1 MKSPHLA
8 RAVLVAL
15 VCSGS
20 AAAIPSAGFSGGGP
34 RLARQSETARRGTG
48 GDYYAVLRGA
58 KIAGRGKNAFYEL
71 TIRGV
76 VGETAQVSITLPKG
90 VGFRKIFE
98 HGEFFDCTHP
108 QIGEP
113 GTIDCSVLI
122 LRDDQGQRR
131 LAFSVSVPPESTAAD
146 FVIRASVSGP
156 GTDPEPSNNV
166 SEVRTGIV
174 KASRFTSDVFLTF
187 EGPVRSTNDR
197 DAAFLRLVNLGP
209 EVAVGI
215 GVEAGASTFREPSR
229 GVVVRSDGDAAA
241 RWHVDALGPGE
252 SATLVLQ
259 LPGSTGLR
267 SGSFHSSITGTDS
280 VDSNAANDSAAID
293 YRYEPFVNCSFPTIT
308 SRFEPTNP
316 VAGDKVVAFVDAG
329 RGGGPDAYLLVDI
342 PVGTRLVKTIVP
354 GTGVIQAPPV
364 GSDAGTAIFFPGD
377 NETKLMLVLEA
388 TTTVRELVQ
397 FVPSEIFRT
406 LFTPPGEVMCVAA
419 GEDNPEIG
427 AAQIEGLET
436 VSWLPPDPSAGNN
449 APPLSLSVGDEARP
463 SAAGPAPRRGDA
475 TLVGYNIYR
484 SRVAKVAI
492 TPSNLFASVGPT
504 QTSVGVPAAP
514 GGSFFRVT
522 ACYATGEGRASNE
535 AEEPSRIPG
544 PVLSRP
550 PKVGPDGITLNGTG
564 FTAEVIV
571 FVDGIPFD
579 RPAMVKAG
587 NTKVRQTGNLV
598 GGLSAQSY
606 LRQSGPSE
614 LTIRN
619 SDGGTTRVRI
629 QQ

>member
-8 RAVLVAL
+8 RVVLVAL
-15 VCSGS
+15 VSSGF
-20 AAAIPSAGFSGGGP
+20 AAAIPSAGSSGGGP

-58 KIAGRGKNAFYEL
+58 KIVGRGKNAFYEL

-76 VGETAQVSITLPKG
+76 AGETAQVSITLPEG

-108 QIGEP
+108 PVGEP
-113 GTIDCSVLI
+113 GTIECSVLI
-122 LRDDQGQRR
+122 VRDDQGQRR
-131 LAFSVSVPPESTAAD
+131 IAFSVSVPPESTAAD

-174 KASRFTSDVFLTF
+174 NAARFTSDVFLTF
-187 EGPVRSTNDR
+187 EGPVRSTGSF

-229 GVVVRSDGDAAA
+229 GVVVRGDGDAAA

-259 LPGSTGLR
+259 LPGALERR
-267 SGSFHSSITGTDS
+267 SGSFQSSITGTDS
-280 VDSNAANDSAAID
+280 VDSNAANDSAVID
-293 YRYEPFVNCSFPTIT
+293 YRYEPFVHCSQPLVS
-308 SRFEPTNP
+308 SRFEPSNP
-316 VAGDKVVAFVDAG
+316 VAGDKVVAFVEAAF
-329 RGGGPDAYLLVDI
+329 GGPDTYLLVDI

-354 GTGVIQAPPV
+354 EAAVIQAPPI

-377 NETKLMLVLEA
+377 SEINLMLILEA
-388 TTTVRELVQ
+388 TTTITDLMQ
-397 FVPSEIFRT
+397 FVRQETFSTFFDPFRICI
-406 LFTPPGEVMCVAA
+406 TPVGS
-419 GEDNPEIG
+419 NPELAI
-427 AAQIEGLET
+427 AQIEGLET

-449 APPLSLSVGDEARP
+449 APPLSLSVGDGARP
-463 SAAGPAPRRGDA
+463 SAGGTAPRRGDA

-535 AEEPSRIPG
+535 AEEPARIPG

-571 FVDGIPFD
+571 FVDGIPFV

-598 GGLSAQSY
+598 GGLSAEAY
-606 LRQSGPSE
+606 LGRSGPSE

-619 SDGGTTRVRI
+619 SDGGTTRARI
-629 QQ
+629 QP